1 MVIQTTRF
9 GEIEVDEN
17 KIIEFEKG
25 IPGIEELK
33 RFIFLTPK
41 ESYPIFFLQSIDE
54 KDIALP
60 VVNPYDFK
68 ADYNPKV
75 KESVF
80 KEIEIESDED
90 ILVLNVAVVPKDLKK
105 MTVNLAAPILI
116 NIKKFKAKQV
126 ILDDKQYS
134 IREPMYNSL
143 VTLIQQGGKDDA
155 GAVTQEG

>member
-1 MVIQTTRF
+1 M
-9 GEIEVDEN
+9 
-17 KIIEFEKG
+17 
-25 IPGIEELK
+25 
-33 RFIFLTPK
+33 
-41 ESYPIFFLQSIDE
+41 
-54 KDIALP
+54 
-60 VVNPYDFK
+60 NPFDFK

-80 KEIEIESDED
+80 KEIELESDED
-90 ILVLNVAVVPKDLKK
+90 ILVLNVAVVPKDLRM

-143 VTLIQQGGKDDA
+143 VTLIQQGGQNNA